1 MGCLSELRSGDVGG
15 DMDEVNVF
23 NPGLKNCEERYDDLC
38 DYFNNDPETIK
49 TILWDRK
56 EFKAWLER
64 MHWHVQECN
73 RLGREVDR
81 LRKELDNKAQ
91 PKAYWIDEGPHEN
104 KQGVK
109 FLHVFRCSS
118 CGELITRYSTWA
130 DLFCKHCGHRMMNAG
145 ENNEKAD

>member
-23 NPGLKNCEERYDDLC
+23 NPDLKNCEERYDDLC

-56 EFKAWLER
+56 AFKAWLER
-64 MHWHVQECN
+64 AKWHVLECD

-81 LRKELDNKAQ
+81 LTKELDKAQ
-91 PKAYWIDEGPHEN
+91 PKAYWIMRVYDNSVIPNLKHVIECSNCH
-104 KQGVK
+104 VM
-109 FLHVFRCSS
+109 FSLHDLTHTSYCPN
-118 CGELITRYSTWA
+118 CGA
-130 DLFCKHCGHRMMNAG
+130 KMMSVR
-145 ENNEKAD
+145 